1 LPVFVIL
8 YNFHKYGEIKD
19 IQNGLKPMPNQKII
33 DKIIECILKVVIPDT
48 IILFGSQARG
58 DARPDSDYDIL
69 VIKSGIENE
78 RKVAQAIYRIFVDID
93 TPIGVDIIV
102 KTPENVEKNKQM
114 VVSVVKEA
122 LKEGIRIYG

>member
-1 LPVFVIL
+1 L

-19 IQNGLKPMPNQKII
+19 IQNGCKTMPDKKIL
-33 DKIIECILKVVIPDT
+33 DKIIECVLKVVIPDT

-69 VIKSGIENE
+69 VIKSGLENE
-78 RKVAQAIYRIFVDID
+78 RKTAQAIYRIFVDID

-102 KTPENVEKNKQM
+102 KTPESVEKNKQM
-114 VVSVVKEA
+114 VVSIVKEA
-122 LKEGIRIYG
+122 LKEGIVIYG

>member
-1 LPVFVIL
+1 
-8 YNFHKYGEIKD
+8 
-19 IQNGLKPMPNQKII
+19 MPDKKII
-33 DKIIECILKVVIPDT
+33 DKIIECVLKVVVPET

-78 RKVAQAIYRIFVDID
+78 RKTARDIYRIFVDID
-93 TPIGVDIIV
+93 VPIGVDVIV
-102 KTPENVEKNKQM
+102 KTPENLEKSKKM

-122 LKEGIRIYG
+122 LNEGVIIYGKSHYLAQKG